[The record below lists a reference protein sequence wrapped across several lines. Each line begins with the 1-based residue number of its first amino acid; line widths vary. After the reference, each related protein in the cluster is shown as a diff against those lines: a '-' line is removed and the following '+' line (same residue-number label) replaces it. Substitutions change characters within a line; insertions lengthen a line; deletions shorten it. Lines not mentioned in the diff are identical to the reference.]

1 MELAVRL
8 NARDGFRQT
17 LLFGKLVVIVGVARF
32 LFMSCLR
39 KSIKAVERNWTQ
51 GEKDNSYTNE
61 WMKWCH

>member
-1 MELAVRL
+1 MMELAVRL

-39 KSIKAVERNWTQ
+39 KSIKAVEKN
-51 GEKDNSYTNE
+51 
-61 WMKWCH
+61 